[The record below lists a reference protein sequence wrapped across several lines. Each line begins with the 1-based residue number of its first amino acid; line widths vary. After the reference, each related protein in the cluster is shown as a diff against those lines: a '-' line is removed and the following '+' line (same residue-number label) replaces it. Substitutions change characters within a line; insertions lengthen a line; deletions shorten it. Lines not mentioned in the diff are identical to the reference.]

1 MNRALKTMLLAGT
14 AALAIQLGAIAAHAG
29 DLDDLLA
36 AQQAAAALDAMTGT
50 SDPLTEAVDEAT
62 TEAIVD
68 TLLGAG
74 DDD

>member
-14 AALAIQLGAIAAHAG
+14 AALAVQLGAIAAHAG
-29 DLDDLLA
+29 DFEDLIA
-36 AQQAAAALDAMTGT
+36 AQQAAAALDAMTGD
-50 SDPLTEAVDEAT
+50 SDPISDAVEAAT
-62 TEAIVD
+62 TEAVVD

>member
-14 AALAIQLGAIAAHAG
+14 AALAVQLGAIAAHAG
-29 DLDDLLA
+29 DFEDLIA
-36 AQQAAAALDAMTGT
+36 AQQAAAALDALTGD
-50 SDPLTEAVDEAT
+50 SDPISDAVEAAT
-62 TEAIVD
+62 TEAVVD

>member
-29 DLDDLLA
+29 DLEELLA
-36 AQQAAAALDAMTGT
+36 AQQAAAALDALTDT
-50 SDPLTEAVDEAT
+50 SDSLTEAVDEAA

-74 DDD
+74 GDD

>member
-14 AALAIQLGAIAAHAG
+14 AALAVQLGAIAAHAG

-36 AQQAAAALDAMTGT
+36 AQQAAAALDALTGT
-50 SDPLTEAVDEAT
+50 SDSLTEAVDEAT